1 MKGIESPVQIERIQQ
16 AILLIRGK
24 RVMLDADLAKLY
36 GVSTKR
42 LNEQVKRNRDRF
54 PQDFMFQ
61 LNPEEAEVLRSQNAT
76 SKEGRG
82 GRRYLPFAFTEHGA
96 IMLASVL
103 NTPRAIE
110 VSVFVIRAFA
120 RLREILATHRSL
132 ANKLAELEG
141 KIETH
146 DEAIRS
152 LVSAIRQL
160 MAAPEEPPKKIGF
173 HIRGKRAFYGHKQF
187 LASALRTQF
196 SALFL
201 DAESHSL
208 SKAVSASLCSGL
220 STQDSGLFHSARP
233 IGRES
238 SICWGKCQ
246 DVKPDPDT
254 PQKRLP
260 GI

>member
-1 MKGIESPVQIERIQQ
+1 MGLPIPVEQIQQ
-16 AILLIRGK
+16 LILLIRGK
-24 RVMLDADLAKLY
+24 RVMLDSDLAKLY

-54 PQDFMFQ
+54 PEDFMFQ
-61 LNPEEAEVLRSQNAT
+61 LNSTEANNLRSQFAT

-103 NTPRAIE
+103 STPRAIE
-110 VSVFVIRAFA
+110 VSVFVVRAFVK
-120 RLREILATHRSL
+120 LREILAAHRNL

-160 MAAPEEPPKKIGF
+160 MAPPAVGQKKIGF
-173 HIRGKRAFYGHKQF
+173 QLKEKRAKYGRI
-187 LASALRTQF
+187 L
-196 SALFL
+196 
-201 DAESHSL
+201 
-208 SKAVSASLCSGL
+208 
-220 STQDSGLFHSARP
+220 
-233 IGRES
+233 
-238 SICWGKCQ
+238 
-246 DVKPDPDT
+246 
-254 PQKRLP
+254 
-260 GI
+260 